1 MKLDGTNTLAAPV
14 DAVWKTLN
22 DPEALRRCTPGLKEL
37 NPTGPD
43 SYQATLSIGI
53 AAVKG
58 TYAGTLRITDKQ
70 PPKHYKIMLEGTGG
84 AGFMKGE
91 GTVDLEPQGGG
102 TLLRWAG
109 DIQVGGLI
117 AGVGQRMLGGVGKM
131 LIGQF
136 FKCLEQQF
144 GANASAGDVRPA
156 AGDAPSS
163 GQASPREQGDR

>member
-1 MKLDGTNTLAAPV
+1 MKLDGTNTLPAPV
-14 DAVWKTLN
+14 ETVWKTIN
-22 DPEALRRCTPGLKEL
+22 DPDALRRCTPGLKEL
-37 NPTGPD
+37 TPTGPD
-43 SYQATLSIGI
+43 SYSATLSIGI

-70 PPKHYKIMLEGTGG
+70 APTHYKIVLEGTGG

-91 GTVDLEPQGGG
+91 GIVDLEAQGTQ
-102 TLLRWAG
+102 TLLRWSG

-117 AGVGQRMLGGVGKM
+117 AGVGQRMLSGVGKM

-144 GANASAGDVRPA
+144 QAASAPGA
-156 AGDAPSS
+156 SGAP
-163 GQASPREQGDR
+163 GGGGR

>member
-1 MKLDGTNTLAAPV
+1 MKLDGTNTLPAPV
-14 DAVWKTLN
+14 ETVWNTIN

-37 NPTGPD
+37 KPTGPD

-58 TYAGTLRITDKQ
+58 TYAGTLKITEKQ
-70 PPKHYKIMLEGTGG
+70 APKHYKIVLEGTGG
-84 AGFMKGE
+84 AGFMRGE
-91 GTVDLEPQGGG
+91 GIVDLEAQGNE

-117 AGVGQRMLGGVGKM
+117 AGVGQRMLSGVGKM

-144 GANASAGDVRPA
+144 AGAA
-156 AGDAPSS
+156 ADGPPPGPTSS
-163 GQASPREQGDR
+163 GQGER

>member
-1 MKLDGTNTLAAPV
+1 MKLDGTNTLPAPV
-14 DAVWKTLN
+14 ETVWKTIN
-22 DPEALRRCTPGLKEL
+22 DPDALRRCTPGLKEL
-37 NPTGPD
+37 KPTGPD

-58 TYAGTLRITDKQ
+58 TYAGTLKITDKQ
-70 PPKHYKIMLEGTGG
+70 APTHYQIVLEGTGG

-91 GTVDLEPQGGG
+91 GTVDLEAQGGE

-117 AGVGQRMLGGVGKM
+117 AGVGQRMLSGVGKM

-144 GANASAGDVRPA
+144 SGAASG
-156 AGDAPSS
+156 GPSS
-163 GQASPREQGDR
+163 PGSGQGDR

>member
-14 DAVWKTLN
+14 ETVWKTIN
-22 DPEALRRCTPGLKEL
+22 DPEALRRCTPGLQEL
-37 NPTGPD
+37 REIGPD
-43 SYQATLSIGI
+43 TYQATLSIGI

-70 PPKHYKIMLEGTGG
+70 PPRHYKIALEGSGA

-91 GTVDLEPQGGG
+91 GTVDLEPQGDR
-102 TLLRWAG
+102 TLLRWSG

-136 FKCLEQQF
+136 FKCLEQQL
-144 GANASAGDVRPA
+144 AGTGV
-156 AGDAPSS
+156 
-163 GQASPREQGDR
+163 